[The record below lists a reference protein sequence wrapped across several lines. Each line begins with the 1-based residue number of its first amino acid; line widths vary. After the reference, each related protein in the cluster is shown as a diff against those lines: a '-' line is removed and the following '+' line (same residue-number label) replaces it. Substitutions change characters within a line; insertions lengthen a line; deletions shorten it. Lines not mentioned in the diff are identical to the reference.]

1 MAQTKKQ
8 RFKQQKRAAKAPK
21 PAPKP
26 QPVLRAKKSP
36 DESSGNKK
44 GILIGAGAAVALL
57 GGAGA
62 LFLLLSPT
70 SATAE
75 PKNTPVAVQTTEP
88 AVKKEPDAN
97 FYRSVLNR
105 DYELRVDQALAQ
117 KVFESCKSSSPVNGT
132 GRIRGVETAV
142 SIICSGENLK
152 VTNTKTNQVLT
163 AIPAP
168 PPSPPRPNPSP
179 TK

>member
-26 QPVLRAKKSP
+26 QPVPRAKKSP

-57 GGAGA
+57 GAAGA
-62 LFLLLSPT
+62 LFLFLTPT

-75 PKNTPVAVQTTEP
+75 PKNTPVAVQTEP

-105 DYELRVDQALAQ
+105 DYELRVDQTLAQ
-117 KVFESCKSSSPVNGT
+117 KVFESCKNGSPVNGT

-142 SIICSGENLK
+142 SIVCSGENLK